1 MHRANL
7 TKRYH
12 PIRST
17 KHLEM
22 MRRPVK
28 LFGKLIMSFS
38 EYKDYKA
45 SELEQIFKINIKNNE
60 ALFNHFKPSGETY
73 NTLQVDVKKMSS
85 RLRLSKFDNE
95 ATRGSLLV
103 SRILWESAAVY
114 NLGVFFEPPVNL
126 PFEQT
131 PDLPHPLNG
140 KYDGALSLDEID
152 FSSPIISVV
161 EVKKSSLS
169 DGLGQCIAEMYATLK
184 EFKQDKVY
192 GIITDGEVWEFLRLK
207 NAILSVDENNYYI
220 KSVAD
225 IVDRIGYIAGIFKK
239 GC

>member
-1 MHRANL
+1 
-7 TKRYH
+7 
-12 PIRST
+12 
-17 KHLEM
+17 
-22 MRRPVK
+22 
-28 LFGKLIMSFS
+28 MSFS
-38 EYKDYKA
+38 DYKNYKA
-45 SELEQIFKINIKNNE
+45 SELEQLFKIHIKNNE
-60 ALFNHFKPSGETY
+60 ALFKHFKPSGENY
-73 NTLQVDVKKMSS
+73 STLQADVKKMSS

-126 PFEQT
+126 PPEET
-131 PDLPHPLNG
+131 VDLPHPLNG
-140 KYDGALSLDEID
+140 KYDSALSLDEID
-152 FSSPIISVV
+152 LSSPIISIVD
-161 EVKKSSLS
+161 VKKSSLS
-169 DGLGQCIAEMYATLK
+169 DGLGQCLAEMYATLK

-192 GIITDGEVWEFLRLK
+192 GIITDGEVWEFLRLE

-225 IVDRIGYIAGIFKK
+225 IVDRIGYIAGLFKK

>member
-1 MHRANL
+1 
-7 TKRYH
+7 
-12 PIRST
+12 
-17 KHLEM
+17 
-22 MRRPVK
+22 
-28 LFGKLIMSFS
+28 MSFS

-45 SELEQIFKINIKNNE
+45 SELEEIFQIHIKNNE
-60 ALFNHFKPSGETY
+60 VLFNHFKPSGENY
-73 NTLQVDVKKMSS
+73 SNLQVDVKKMSS

-126 PFEQT
+126 SPEET
-131 PDLPHPLNG
+131 PDLPHQLNG

-192 GIITDGEVWEFLRLK
+192 GIITDGEVWEFLRLE

-225 IVDRIGYIAGIFKK
+225 IVDRIGYIAGLFKK

>member
-1 MHRANL
+1 
-7 TKRYH
+7 
-12 PIRST
+12 
-17 KHLEM
+17 
-22 MRRPVK
+22 
-28 LFGKLIMSFS
+28 MSFS
-38 EYKDYKA
+38 EYRNYKA
-45 SELEQIFKINIKNNE
+45 SELEEIFKIHLKNNDD
-60 ALFNHFKPSGETY
+60 LFKDFKPSGKDY
-73 NTLQVDVKKMSS
+73 SALQVDVKKMSS

-103 SRILWESAAVY
+103 SRILWESATVY
-114 NLGVFFEPPVNL
+114 NLGVFFEPLVNL
-126 PFEQT
+126 SPDAT
-131 PDLPHPLNG
+131 PDLPHQLNG

-161 EVKKSSLS
+161 EVKQSNLS

-192 GIITDGEVWEFLRLK
+192 GIITDGEVWEFLRLE

-225 IVDRIGYIAGIFKK
+225 IIDRIGYIADIFKNN
-239 GC
+239 G